1 VIGLELIEF
10 QPPGVAPFFRIGAF
24 SGKRAHVGVK
34 PARKPVDEA
43 LFRNMPAGVRALQ
56 KQSRKELRLKERKR
70 FKQKNIENDLDVG
83 PK

>member
-1 VIGLELIEF
+1 LASGRCPIFPV
-10 QPPGVAPFFRIGAF
+10 GALAR
-24 SGKRAHVGVK
+24 KRALVGVK
-34 PARKPVDEA
+34 PARKPIDEA
-43 LFRNMPAGVRALQ
+43 LFKAMPASVRALQ